1 MDFRDKISYFMKII
15 QSIGPRQISVS
26 SVRNCGEYTLC
37 VFCTLLYYAHSLN
50 IAAFK
55 FDR

>member
-1 MDFRDKISYFMKII
+1 MDFRDKIFYFMKIL